1 MDLQYVSDMCD
12 PASRL
17 PRSMPV
23 RHPHACM
30 CAPLPP
36 HACRCCGVLEV
47 ARIARAGFPTR
58 YTHGQFA
65 ERYAILLPGEEQ
77 EALLRGGSDG
87 AKKVR
92 RVGSEDFFFFFGRWG
107 GGAEHVGRGI
117 ACGGIAL
124 LIHRGPSL
132 WLPRPPRPPGPPP
145 PSIVCRSRP
154 AASGQHIPAVG
165 MQLVW
170 RRLLRLLDW
179 QLRKVRPNL
188 ISPVQA
194 CIQPRASRPLPHPL
208 CAGLHPAAG
217 QVPAQERALPGGRW
231 GDMCGGGGICAYRWG
246 GGLLPCHQQA

>member
-77 EALLRGGSDG
+77 EALLRGGGDG
-87 AKKVR
+87 AKKVER
-92 RVGSEDFFFFFGRWG
+92 GGSEDG
-107 GGAEHVGRGI
+107 V
-117 ACGGIAL
+117 
-124 LIHRGPSL
+124 
-132 WLPRPPRPPGPPP
+132 
-145 PSIVCRSRP
+145 
-154 AASGQHIPAVG
+154 
-165 MQLVW
+165 
-170 RRLLRLLDW
+170 
-179 QLRKVRPNL
+179 
-188 ISPVQA
+188 
-194 CIQPRASRPLPHPL
+194 
-208 CAGLHPAAG
+208 AG
-217 QVPAQERALPGGRW
+217 QSTLAVV
-231 GDMCGGGGICAYRWG
+231 
-246 GGLLPCHQQA
+246 